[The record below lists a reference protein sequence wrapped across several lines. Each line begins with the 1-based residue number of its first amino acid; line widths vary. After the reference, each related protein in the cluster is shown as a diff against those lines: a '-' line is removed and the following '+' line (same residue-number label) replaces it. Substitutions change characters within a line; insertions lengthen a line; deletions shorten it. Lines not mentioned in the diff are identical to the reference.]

1 MNIQAIKRVL
11 LLVGFIMTVSITLA
25 QNREV
30 AQQTIN
36 TLCGEDFSGRGYI
49 NKGDSV
55 ASAYIAKRM
64 KDIGLQGYSSD
75 FLNPF
80 VLNVNTFN
88 TTQVKVDQKDLRP
101 GFYFLV
107 APEAKSAKGNY
118 KVFYVSPKLLSS
130 PKAVKK
136 VKSAIKKGFVP
147 VLCSYEATN
156 KVLAENAAKI
166 KKSLSGATFIQ
177 LKSSLTWSVA
187 KNQSKNTEIELLDS
201 VFDRY
206 ASEINIT
213 IEANFIKNYASQN
226 VIGYVPGAEK
236 PDSFIILCAHYDHLG
251 KMGEAIFYGANDNAS
266 GIATMLDLATYFVD
280 HPQRYSLVFI
290 AFGAEEAG
298 LIGSLN
304 YVRQPTVPLVNTRF
318 VFNMDLM
325 GSGDKGA
332 TIVNGSIYKNEYEA
346 LTKIN
351 TENDYLPLI
360 KSRGKAANSDHYY
373 FTEAGVPSFF
383 IYLMGDYTFY
393 HSPNDSPKNLHLGQY
408 YDRSFQLIRDFI
420 IYLN

>member
-1 MNIQAIKRVL
+1 MNIQATTRVL
-11 LLVGFIMTVSITLA
+11 LLVGFVMTVYICPA
-25 QNREV
+25 QHRES

-36 TLCGEDFSGRGYI
+36 TLCSEAFSGRGYV

-55 ASAYIAKRM
+55 ASNYIAKRM
-64 KDIGLQGYSSD
+64 RDMGLKGYRPD

-80 VLNVNTFN
+80 LLNVNTFSR
-88 TTQVKVDQKDLRP
+88 TQVKVDNKDLRP
-101 GFYFLV
+101 GLDYIV
-107 APEAKSAKGNY
+107 APEAQSAEGKY

-130 PKAVKK
+130 TKAVKK
-136 VKSAIKKGFVP
+136 VKSAIKKGFIP

-166 KKSLSGATFIQ
+166 KKSLSGAVFIQ

-187 KNQSKNTEIELLDS
+187 TSQSKNTEIELLDS
-201 VFDRY
+201 MFDRY
-206 ASEINIT
+206 SSEISVS
-213 IEANFIKNYASQN
+213 IKAVFMNDYVSQN
-226 VIGYVPGAEK
+226 VIGYVPGLEK

-251 KMGEAIFYGANDNAS
+251 KMGNVTFYGANDNAS
-266 GIATMLDLATYFVD
+266 GIATMLDLATYFVN
-280 HPQRYSLVFI
+280 HPQRYSILFI
-290 AFGAEEAG
+290 AFGGEEAG

-304 YVRQPTVPLVNTRF
+304 YVRKPVVPLANTRF

-351 TENDYLPLI
+351 TEKEYLPVI
-360 KSRGKAANSDHYY
+360 KSRGKAANSDHYF

-383 IYLMGDYTFY
+383 IYLMGDYSFY
-393 HSPNDSPKNLHLGQY
+393 HSPNDSPDNLHLGEY
-408 YDRSFQLIRDFI
+408 YDKSFRLIRDFI
-420 IYLN
+420 VYLN